1 MVIYDLNRLDED
13 NDFHVSWCLFDSL
26 SEALQER
33 DRLKDDPR
41 DTDFVVLKRTIGQ
54 LDIYRFKPY
63 MEWEDVDQANR
74 SAE

>member
-41 DTDFVVLKRTIGQ
+41 DTDFVVLKRTIGR
-54 LDIYRFKPY
+54 LDIDRFKPY